1 MDELINQIT
10 SRAGISQEQAR
21 TAVQTVL
28 DFAKTRLPA
37 PLATQLETA
46 LNDGNANTMMNEASK
61 QISSLGVMFCGKKD

>member
-1 MDELINQIT
+1 MDDLINQIT

-61 QISSLGVMFCGKKD
+61 QLSSLGGMFGGKKD

>member
-61 QISSLGVMFCGKKD
+61 QLSSLGGMFGGKKD